1 MNCKNVRRLVS
12 LFREEEM
19 PSRERQIVAAHL
31 PACEDCDL
39 YTRDLR
45 GVQDSL
51 RRAPRMAVPESLT
64 SRLMISASYDRERRQ
79 GAGEFS
85 SPWQRWLTRARL
97 STQDLM
103 KPLALPAAGGL
114 LSSILC
120 FTMLVNTFAMQM
132 PAAQDDIPYGVF
144 TQATVDTVSPF
155 GFTGS
160 EMTVELSIDKDGRV
174 VGVSTHN
181 VVLTREEM
189 NHLGRLVLFTKFNPA
204 TADGQPVS
212 GKILL
217 KSFGINVRG

>member
-1 MNCKNVRRLVS
+1 MNCESVRRLVA

-19 PSRERQIVAAHL
+19 PPRERQIVAAHL

-45 GVQDSL
+45 YVQTSL
-51 RRAPRMAVPESLT
+51 RRSPQMAVPQSLT
-64 SRLMISASYDRERRQ
+64 SKLMVSASYDRERRQ

-85 SPWQRWLTRARL
+85 SPWQRWQTRARL
-97 STQDLM
+97 MMQDLM
-103 KPLALPAAGGL
+103 KPLAVPAAGGL
-114 LSSILC
+114 LSSILF
-120 FTMLVNTFAMQM
+120 FTMLVNTFAVGM
-132 PAAQDDIPYGVF
+132 PAQDDIPLGVV

-160 EMTVELSIDKDGRV
+160 EMIVELSIDKAGKV

-217 KSFGINVRG
+217 KSLGINVRG

>member
-1 MNCKNVRRLVS
+1 MNCESVRRLIA

-19 PSRERQIVAAHL
+19 PLRERQIVTAHL

-39 YTRDLR
+39 YSRDLR
-45 GVQDSL
+45 YVQTSL
-51 RRAPRMAVPESLT
+51 SRSPRLAVPQSLT
-64 SRLMISASYDRERRQ
+64 SKLMVSASYDRERRQ

-97 STQDLM
+97 MTQDLM
-103 KPLALPAAGGL
+103 KPLAVPAAGGL
-114 LSSILC
+114 LSSILF
-120 FTMLVNTFAMQM
+120 FTMLVNTFAVEM
-132 PAAQDDIPYGVF
+132 PAQDDIPLGVF

-160 EMTVELSIDKDGRV
+160 EMTVELSIDKSGKV
-174 VGVSTHN
+174 VGISTHN
-181 VVLTREEM
+181 VVLTKEEM

>member
-1 MNCKNVRRLVS
+1 MTCESVRRLVS
-12 LFREEEM
+12 LYREEEM
-19 PSRERQIVAAHL
+19 PRREREIVSAHL

-39 YTRDLR
+39 HSRDQR
-45 GVQDSL
+45 RVQASL
-51 RRAPRMAVPESLT
+51 RRLPRMAVPQTLT
-64 SRLMISASYDRERRQ
+64 SKLMVSASYDRERRQ

-85 SPWQRWLTRARL
+85 SPWRRWLTRAHL
-97 STQDLM
+97 SVQDMM
-103 KPLALPAAGGL
+103 KPLAVPAAGGL
-114 LSSILC
+114 LSSILF
-120 FTMLVNTFAMQM
+120 FTMLVNTFALQM
-132 PAAQDDIPYGVF
+132 PAQDDIPLGVF

-174 VGVSTHN
+174 VGISTRN
-181 VVLTREEM
+181 VKLTREEM

>member
-1 MNCKNVRRLVS
+1 MTCELVRRLVS
-12 LFREEEM
+12 LFREEET
-19 PSRERQIVAAHL
+19 PLREGEILAAHL

-39 YTRDLR
+39 HSREMR
-45 GVQDSL
+45 RVQASV
-51 RRAPRMAVPESLT
+51 RRLPRMAVPQTLT
-64 SRLMISASYDRERRQ
+64 SKLLVSASYDRQRRQ

-97 STQDLM
+97 MIRDLM
-103 KPLALPAAGGL
+103 KPLAVPAAGGL
-114 LSSILC
+114 LSSILF
-120 FTMLVNTFAMQM
+120 FTMLVNTFALQM
-132 PAAQDDIPYGVF
+132 PAQDDFPLGVF

-174 VGVSTHN
+174 VGVSTRN
-181 VVLTREEM
+181 VKLTREEM

-217 KSFGINVRG
+217 QSFGINVRG